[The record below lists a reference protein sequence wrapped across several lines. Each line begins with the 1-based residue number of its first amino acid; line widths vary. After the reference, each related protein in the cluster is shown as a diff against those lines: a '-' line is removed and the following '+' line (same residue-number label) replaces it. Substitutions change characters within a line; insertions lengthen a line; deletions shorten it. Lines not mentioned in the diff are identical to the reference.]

1 MKSVPIFIK
10 CCPKSSHSSFYL
22 KVTFF
27 EVAKEVTKYLGYFC
41 YKLCHLDIPKI
52 AQSGHTG
59 HNRKRE
65 DDVKTWKNEAQI
77 SWRITLR
84 ASVTRLGYFW
94 MVEVTDFLTTEA
106 QVSGDFWG
114 YSLNGKLYL
123 RCVILFGQLFAKIF
137 LFHHLVTL
145 FLAYDYILPVTF
157 YLCLLDRWS

>member
-1 MKSVPIFIK
+1 MWPDDKMKSVPIFIK

-52 AQSGHTG
+52 TQSGHTG
-59 HNRKRE
+59 CIEK
-65 DDVKTWKNEAQI
+65 I